1 MSYRGHSHRH
11 VESFECD
18 IAVTLAKGRLRLE
31 NRRINHALYDNF
43 RIRRHIEADADATHD
58 RNRPS
63 GKTACDRHLVE
74 INGKLLRAS
83 ELDHWGRA
91 DDNGDL
97 HRLLQLA
104 IFEPMNVAAGA
115 ARTRHPAHGAAARC
129 PKLGALRGPMSA

>member
-43 RIRRHIEADADATHD
+43 RIRRHIEIDADATRD

-74 INGKLLRAS
+74 IDGKLLRAG
-83 ELDHWGRA
+83 ELAHWGGA

-104 IFEPMNVAAGA
+104 NFMPMKTTPAT
-115 ARTRHPAHGAAARC
+115 RTPA
-129 PKLGALRGPMSA
+129 P